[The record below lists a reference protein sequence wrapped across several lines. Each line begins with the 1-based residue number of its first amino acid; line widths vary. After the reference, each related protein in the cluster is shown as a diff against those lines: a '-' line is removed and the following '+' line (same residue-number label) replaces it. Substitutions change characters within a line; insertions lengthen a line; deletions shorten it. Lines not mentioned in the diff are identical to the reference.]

1 VVRRRRIEPVLLVV
15 AIIVGA
21 LAVGLLAGGSLRS
34 FERVRMHWWGVAA
47 LGLLIQVVQIP
58 WVDGE
63 SRLVSG
69 LVVAGSY
76 GLLMAFVAV
85 NRRVPAAFL
94 MFVGLA
100 LNLVVVGLNGGMPVT
115 AEAIRAAGGESYQ
128 VADGRH
134 HLANDDTVLVALGD
148 TIPVPGLGLVLS
160 PGDVVLYA
168 GVAWFVVAITLGRFR
183 ENRRPPARAFPMYRG
198 KHEPS
203 RYRPKPRLSAPP
215 AVAVRSAGAR
225 WGTEP

>member
-1 VVRRRRIEPVLLVV
+1 LLLVL
-15 AIIVGA
+15 AIIGGA
-21 LAVGLLAGGSLRS
+21 LAAGLLAGGSLRS
-34 FERVRMHWWGVAA
+34 FERMHMHWWGVAA
-47 LGLLIQVVQIP
+47 LGLLLQVAQIP

-63 SRLVSG
+63 SRVVSG

-100 LNLVVVGLNGGMPVT
+100 LNLVVVGLNGGMPVS
-115 AEAIRAAGGESYQ
+115 AEAIRMAGGESFQ

-134 HLANDDTVLVALGD
+134 HLASDEDVLVALGD
-148 TIPVPGLGLVLS
+148 TIPVPGVGVVLS

-168 GVAWFVVAITLGRFR
+168 GVAWFVVAVTRGRFR

-198 KHEPS
+198 KHEAP
-203 RYRPKPRLSAPP
+203 RDRPNRQTLPLVQP
-215 AVAVRSAGAR
+215 ARGTS
-225 WGTEP
+225 GTER